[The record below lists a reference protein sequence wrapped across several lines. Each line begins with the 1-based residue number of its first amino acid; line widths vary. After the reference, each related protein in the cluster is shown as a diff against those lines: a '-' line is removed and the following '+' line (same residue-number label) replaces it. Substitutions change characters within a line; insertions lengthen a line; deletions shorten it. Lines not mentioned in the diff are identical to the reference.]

1 MTAASLAKAGPGFWE
16 RGDFLGRRD
25 LDVEFLWRRESFF
38 GGMLAFF
45 PEGITLRRA
54 EGFDKRSGGGKK
66 ERRERFTTEDGTR
79 AAEVAEKRKT

>member
-1 MTAASLAKAGPGFWE
+1 
-16 RGDFLGRRD
+16 
-25 LDVEFLWRRESFF
+25 
-38 GGMLAFF
+38 MLAFF